1 MSTLNENWLNVRGSS
16 VWPTTYTPTSKSTK
30 TDVQKPSLSS
40 PSTFQPWSTSW
51 EPSPSSQPLPKKS
64 TTSNVSPKQKESQVT
79 QQQRDQIESLVK
91 PFQNF
96 HFIDKNSSPADAW
109 APQIPTEL
117 DPKKQKKQQEK
128 VVIEEELSKQNL
140 YKTELCRSFQET
152 GLCRYGHKCQFAHG
166 EHELRPVLRHPKY
179 KTEICKTFSNTGNC
193 PYGARCRFLHAPHGS
208 ESVQAPVGPSPA
220 PVETKPIAIKVPM
233 HTPVV
238 ITVGNVPAVI
248 TPSPTA
254 FHAKLVDPNHPS
266 DSSNDDTDSDEDSA
280 SKKSRL
286 AFFQKL
292 TPENQ

>member
-1 MSTLNENWLNVRGSS
+1 MSTLNENWLNVSGSS
-16 VWPTTYTPTSKSTK
+16 VWPTTFTPTSKSTK
-30 TDVQKPSLSS
+30 TDVQKPAVSS
-40 PSTFQPWSTSW
+40 PSTFQSWSSSW
-51 EPSPSSQPLPKKS
+51 EPSPSSQPLPKKL
-64 TTSNVSPKQKESQVT
+64 TTSVSPKQKESPPVT
-79 QQQRDQIESLVK
+79 QQEREQIESLVK

-96 HFIDKNSSPADAW
+96 HFVDKNSSPEDAW
-109 APQIPTEL
+109 ASQIPTEL

-140 YKTELCRSFQET
+140 YKTELCRSFQDT

-166 EHELRPVLRHPKY
+166 EHELRPILRHPKY

-193 PYGARCRFLHAPHGS
+193 PYGARCRFLHVPHGT
-208 ESVQAPVGPSPA
+208 ESVQPPAVPAPA

-248 TPSPTA
+248 TPSIA
-254 FHAKLVDPNHPS
+254 FNAKLVDPN
-266 DSSNDDTDSDEDSA
+266 NDDTDSDEDSA

>member
-1 MSTLNENWLNVRGSS
+1 MSTLNENWLNVSGSS
-16 VWPTTYTPTSKSTK
+16 VWPTTFTPTSKPTK
-30 TDVQKPSLSS
+30 TDVQKPAAISS
-40 PSTFQPWSTSW
+40 SFQPWSTSW
-51 EPSPSSQPLPKKS
+51 EPSPSSQPLTKKS
-64 TTSNVSPKQKESQVT
+64 TTSVPTPTPTPKQKESSVT

-96 HFIDKNSSPADAW
+96 NFIDKNASPDDAW
-109 APQIPTEL
+109 SSQIPTEL

-128 VVIEEELSKQNL
+128 VIIEEELSKQNL
-140 YKTELCRSFQET
+140 YKTELCRSFQDT

-179 KTEICKTFSNTGNC
+179 KTEVCKTFSNTGNC
-193 PYGARCRFLHAPHGS
+193 PYGARCRFLHAPPTADTAH
-208 ESVQAPVGPSPA
+208 VPVGPSPP

-254 FHAKLVDPNHPS
+254 FHAKLVDPN
-266 DSSNDDTDSDEDSA
+266 NDDTDSDEDSA

-286 AFFQKL
+286 AFFQNL